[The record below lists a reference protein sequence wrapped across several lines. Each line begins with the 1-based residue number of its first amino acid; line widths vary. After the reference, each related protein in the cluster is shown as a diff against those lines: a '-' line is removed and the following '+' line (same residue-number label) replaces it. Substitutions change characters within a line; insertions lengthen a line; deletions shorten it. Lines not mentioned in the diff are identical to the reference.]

1 MPVLRLTLRYGP
13 KTLRAVMRL
22 GFPRPP
28 ARRSVLLVVAAASLL
43 TLLPVARAAIPFNS
57 ATVTKVENIVNFGER
72 RGDRSATRRA
82 VAQDIVR
89 ANNFLLSET
98 DSRAELQ
105 YPDGSLVRIGQN
117 TVFTFDASSR
127 TLALE
132 KGTLIFHIPKGSGGG
147 TIKTPSLT
155 AAITGTTGKVSE
167 NHIAILEGEVTLV
180 PSGRKVPAN
189 FFARRN
195 PDGTI
200 TIGRFNPAQAFE
212 GKLMAFNGPMP
223 GVDDRFALPSL
234 TLPPPADLREWEVLS
249 RTQNQPNSIK
259 TFFPEPNDPPKM
271 REEKTKVVV
280 PKPVQRPP
288 VTPGPRGNGGG
299 KY

>member
-1 MPVLRLTLRYGP
+1 MRPGPFRLP
-13 KTLRAVMRL
+13 
-22 GFPRPP
+22 
-28 ARRSVLLVVAAASLL
+28 LLFAAATASLL
-43 TLLPVARAAIPFNS
+43 TLLAPSQAAIPFNS
-57 ATVTKVENIVNFGER
+57 ATVTKVENIVNYGER
-72 RGDRSATRRA
+72 RGARSTTRRA
-82 VAQDIVR
+82 VPQDVVR

-105 YPDGSLVRIGQN
+105 YPDGTLVRIGQN

-155 AAITGTTGKVSE
+155 AAITGTTGKVSD
-167 NHIAILEGEVTLV
+167 NMIAILEGEVTLV
-180 PSGRKVPAN
+180 PSGRKVPES

-195 PDGTI
+195 ADGTI
-200 TIGRFNPAQAFE
+200 TIARFDPARGFE

-223 GVDDRFALPSL
+223 GFDRDLFAGPTV
-234 TLPPPADLREWEVLS
+234 TLPQPVNFREWEVLT
-249 RTQNQPNSIK
+249 RTQNLPSAIEV
-259 TFFPEPNDPPKM
+259 FFPDPPDPPEV
-271 REEKTKVVV
+271 RQEETVVVV

-288 VTPGPRGNGGG
+288 ATPRQRNGGGHGGGG